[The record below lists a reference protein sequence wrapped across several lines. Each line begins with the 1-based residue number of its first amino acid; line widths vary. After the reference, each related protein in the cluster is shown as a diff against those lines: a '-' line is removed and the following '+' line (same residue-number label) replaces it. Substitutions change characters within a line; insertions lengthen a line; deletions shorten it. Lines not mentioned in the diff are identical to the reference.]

1 MKFLE
6 TSFDDYI
13 TSSNTKEKQIHKYPN
28 EDIIREKMYDNS
40 LIICGPKGSGKY
52 TYALRLIKPMS
63 EQGLKYEKKFTVL
76 SQKKTEH
83 VYRMSDVHFEVD
95 MELLGCNARILWN
108 DIFNSIMDI
117 SSLANKNNIYILCSN
132 FHNIDGELL
141 DVFYY
146 YMQKH
151 LTKIKVNFILLTTEY
166 SFIPENIRNLCGC
179 IQIAQPKN
187 KLLTKVFEMETKK
200 VNMRENRNLKYINE
214 RFYGNNS
221 DWNYLLMNTHMT
233 SDGNTI
239 SFDNLSK
246 ETENEDE
253 KNNSLITKSK
263 SAVKNYERRYFMV
276 IQSLYE
282 QILLFVKDDNKTN
295 TSNGSSFMEL
305 REKLYDILI
314 YNLDANEVFADLVYK
329 LIDDDILKD
338 TKRDDIDLFEELQ
351 TFSKQYNNNYRPIFH
366 LERLILT
373 LIMLCEE

>member
-1 MKFLE
+1 
-6 TSFDDYI
+6 
-13 TSSNTKEKQIHKYPN
+13 
-28 EDIIREKMYDNS
+28 
-40 LIICGPKGSGKY
+40 
-52 TYALRLIKPMS
+52 
-63 EQGLKYEKKFTVL
+63 
-76 SQKKTEH
+76 
-83 VYRMSDVHFEVD
+83 
-95 MELLGCNARILWN
+95 
-108 DIFNSIMDI
+108 
-117 SSLANKNNIYILCSN
+117 
-132 FHNIDGELL
+132 
-141 DVFYY
+141 
-146 YMQKH
+146 MQKH

-166 SFIPENIRNLCGC
+166 SFIPENIRKLCGC

-187 KLLTKVFEMETKK
+187 KLLTRVFEMETKK
-200 VNMRENRNLKYINE
+200 VNMRETRNLKYINE

-246 ETENEDE
+246 DTENEDE
-253 KNNSLITKSK
+253 KNNDLITKSK
-263 SAVKNYERRYFMV
+263 STVKNYERRYFMV
-276 IQSLYE
+276 IQSLYD
-282 QILLFVKDDNKTN
+282 QILLFVKDDNKTS